1 MGGAPTNH
9 MSFGAASRL
18 KASVRQHI
26 IASRSAMTTAQ
37 IRESLVAAD
46 NYINAQSALL
56 DAVRLG
62 EAMTALADNITTQIS
77 NLHGDV
83 SELTD
88 LLGDINQSSFSAT
101 HQAQLAMAVNAR
113 MSSLTSVGAL
123 STGHPSQSCLGIGQY
138 TNVLRAPPNTLPP
151 QRYHPHR
158 HLPQSRPVFPSSPP
172 CRHRYF
178 GFRLQADCS
187 TLSR

>member
-1 MGGAPTNH
+1 MGSAPTHH
-9 MSFGAASRL
+9 MSFGAFSRL
-18 KASVRQHI
+18 KTSISQHI
-26 IASRSAMTTAQ
+26 IASRSAMTSAQ

-46 NYINAQSALL
+46 NYINAQTALL

-113 MSSLTSVGAL
+113 MSSLTSVGSL
-123 STGHPSQSCLGIGQY
+123 SSGPPSQSCLGIGQY
-138 TNVLRAPPNTLPP
+138 TNVLRAPPNTLPH
-151 QRYHPHR
+151 QRYPHR
-158 HLPQSRPVFPSSPP
+158 HSTPRHGRCPVIAALSTPA
-172 CRHRYF
+172 
-178 GFRLQADCS
+178 FRI
-187 TLSR
+187 